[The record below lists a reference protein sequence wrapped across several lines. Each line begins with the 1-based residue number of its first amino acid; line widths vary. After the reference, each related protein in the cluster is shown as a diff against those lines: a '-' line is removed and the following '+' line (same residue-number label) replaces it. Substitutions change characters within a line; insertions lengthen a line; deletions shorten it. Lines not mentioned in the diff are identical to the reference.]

1 MKQIVIISGKGGTG
15 KTSVTAS
22 FAVLADQV
30 VLADCDVDAAD
41 LHLILQ
47 PEIKRREVF
56 RSGHEAG
63 IRTVDCTGCGVCEE
77 VCRFDAIGRAEDG
90 ATYFVRDMSCEGC
103 GVCVSACPVGAI
115 DFPEREG
122 GEWFISAT
130 RCGPMVHARLTP
142 GGENSGRL
150 VALVREQAV
159 ELAKERKADWVL
171 VDGPPGI
178 GCPVIAS
185 LTGTDLAVIVTEPT
199 LSGAHDL
206 SRVLDLTKHFRIPV
220 ALVVNK
226 YDLNVGMAERLE
238 REAEERGAF
247 LAGRLSYDGAF
258 TEAQRLGLSVVE
270 YGKGP
275 AAEEIKEL
283 WKRIREKMNNE

>member
-1 MKQIVIISGKGGTG
+1 
-15 KTSVTAS
+15 
-22 FAVLADQV
+22 
-30 VLADCDVDAAD
+30 
-41 LHLILQ
+41 
-47 PEIKRREVF
+47 
-56 RSGHEAG
+56 
-63 IRTVDCTGCGVCEE
+63 CGVCEE

-90 ATYFVRDMSCEGC
+90 ATCFVRDMSCEGC

-122 GEWFISAT
+122 GEWFISDT
-130 RCGPMVHARLTP
+130 RCGPMAHARLTP

-159 ELAKERKADWVL
+159 ELAKERQADWVL

-206 SRVLDLTKHFRIPV
+206 SRVLDLAQHFHIPV

-226 YDLNVGMAERLE
+226 YDLNADLAVRLE
-238 REAEERGAF
+238 KEARERGAF
-247 LAGRLSYDGAF
+247 LAGRLPYDGAF
-258 TEAQRLGLSVVE
+258 TEAQRQGLSVVE
-270 YGKGP
+270 YGKGA

-283 WKRIREKMNNE
+283 WKRIREKINHE